1 MPSGLRLRR
10 WCPSPPGRER
20 GANTAE
26 HAGLE
31 LPHHLADILQLS
43 RARPVRAHA
52 LRRQHRLVQGFRQIE
67 PGQLGGG
74 QGDELD
80 PERL

>member
-1 MPSGLRLRR
+1 VVSRPVG
-10 WCPSPPGRER
+10 CQR

-43 RARPVRAHA
+43 RARPVRAHL
-52 LRRQHRLVQGFRQIE
+52 LRRYHGLEQGLRQIQ

-74 QGDELD
+74 QGDELG
-80 PERL
+80 PECL